1 MKHLTKLIL
10 GVAALATLSCTTDVT
25 EDLGVVVGG
34 QTNITLSLEES
45 RTHINGKSGDE
56 YPLYWSA
63 GDKIAVNG
71 VASEPLSES
80 SHGSASATFT
90 INGVAEY
97 PYNIV
102 YPAPA
107 EGVTAADGLQA
118 VTFLTTQEYTAG
130 TFAEGAVPMYAQV
143 AKEGDAANLQH
154 LAGVLCIAPKGEG
167 VVLTSMTVTAENGK
181 IAGNFDVDC
190 TTGALTAHEDASN
203 RLTVTFGEGLTLGAE
218 ATPIYV
224 AVPAGEYSV
233 FAITLNTATD
243 AMLIRFDST
252 GDKAV
257 KAGIVREFTEFTYA
271 TNATTSDVFEI
282 YDEASLRRFAA
293 TATKFY
299 PYTSAKVVANIDM
312 TGKEWTPIE
321 GFAHAFDGGNFEIKG
336 LTAPLFGTITATEI
350 KNVKLVDVNILAIG
364 SKEVGS
370 IACKID
376 NTAAVVSNCS
386 ASGKMVLQNNGA
398 LSSTIYSAGLIARST
413 STQTFSNLTNEID
426 IEVSGEFSEEN
437 TYVSGCVGYAK
448 DLTVENLTN
457 LGNLTFKDIVS
468 PRACLCGVAGYT
480 KVYKN
485 CVNGVKGDATKGCL
499 KYEGTKDAS
508 FWAGGIGGVSDATRT
523 LTNCVNYGSI
533 IVTENASAA
542 GVIVGGIYANCQ
554 SSNSTVIYTF
564 DGCANHGE
572 LSIKPASTSSN
583 VKVGGGW
590 AQTSGTHDTFK
601 ILNGFTNTG
610 DITVEIDNV
619 VGGTVLVG
627 GAVSTFNKGLHADSN
642 GVIKNEGNITYK
654 GVASTASYTRISG
667 VLAHTASTPLAS
679 ANLSYVNT
687 GDITAMGKFG
697 TTGYVGGVM
706 GTGRNISNARSFCNI
721 KAIGATYVATIL
733 ATSETKYKATNC
745 HSGGTI
751 CVDESAG
758 KIDLSFDNWYNYI
771 SAYDM
776 TYDAAKSANCG
787 YISSIDAI
795 PAFEAP
801 YEINSAEALLAFAAE
816 AATFDKNISITADID
831 MTGKAWTPIEGYKGA
846 IFGNDNK
853 IKGLNAPLCG
863 TISGSILNL
872 HLTDVNIE
880 VTDIKAEYGV
890 LAGRIDGN
898 DAVVNN
904 CSASGKMKVNLAMTA
919 AITGNGSNKDIDIAG
934 LIGYTTS
941 TREFTNLTNEVDV
954 EIAGTYKNNIV
965 ATGLITVGAS
975 CSLSNSKN
983 LGKITY
989 TATSN
994 SNVFIGGLVHEC
1006 KSVTDC
1012 VNGSAKDATFSK
1024 GAITIDGTTKNAYAS
1039 GFTPSGRSDITL
1051 TRCHNYGAITYTENA
1066 VTGGTTLPAG
1076 AVGYYSPSS
1085 AALVLDA
1092 CANHAPI
1099 SVNNST
1105 IGGDLKVGGLVSH
1118 YGGSNLLTIR
1128 NGYTNTGDFNISPK
1142 SVAAGKSIQ
1151 VGGMVGNFSAT
1162 WTTDSTGGVYNSGNI
1177 TYSGAS
1183 SSTSTVRISGITA
1196 AMAKDIPAI
1205 EGFEIINT
1213 GNITSTGTGKAV
1225 YVGGI
1230 LGAGKL
1236 VNGAKCHCKIYAT
1249 SGTTIGWIMPAART
1263 STLKATNCQIGGN
1276 TVEIDDADES
1286 EMLSPITADNFHNYI
1301 YSTPIDKETAEA
1313 DGCSFLSEKPTIR

>member
-1 MKHLTKLIL
+1 MKNLTKLIL
-10 GVAALATLSCTTDVT
+10 GVAALGAFSCTTDAT

-102 YPAPA
+102 YPAPS

-190 TTGALTAHEDASN
+190 TTGALTAHDDASN
-203 RLTVTFGEGLTLGAE
+203 TVTVTFGEGLTLGAE

-224 AVPAGEYSV
+224 AIPAGEYNI

-243 AMLIRFDST
+243 TMLIRFDT
-252 GDKAV
+252 EGEKAI
-257 KAGIVREFTEFTYA
+257 KAGIVREFAEFTYSPKVED
-271 TNATTSDVFEI
+271 TDVFEI

-299 PYTSAKVVANIDM
+299 PYTSAKVVAAIDM

-336 LTAPLFGTITATEI
+336 LNAPLFGETAATEI
-350 KNVKLVDVNILAIG
+350 KNVKLVDVAIVANNKTNFGVLA
-364 SKEVGS
+364 E
-370 IACKID
+370 KI
-376 NTAAVVSNCS
+376 TATDAVVENCYISGTLTVNLDTDSTHIAGFFNTS
-386 ASGKMVLQNNGA
+386 ASTKK
-398 LSSTIYSAGLIARST
+398 
-413 STQTFSNLTNEID
+413 FSNLTSELYIKITGKITNQLYVNGIMFSHSGALEGVKHLGT
-426 IEVSGEFSEEN
+426 IE
-437 TYVSGCVGYAK
+437 YAGSQCE
-448 DLTVENLTN
+448 DLRIGGIVQTCKNLTN
-457 LGNLTFKDIVS
+457 CQNGS
-468 PRACLCGVAGYT
+468 PTDNSKGHLI
-480 KVYKN
+480 
-485 CVNGVKGDATKGCL
+485 VNGVCGPIRI
-499 KYEGTKDAS
+499 
-508 FWAGGIGGVSDATRT
+508 GGIVALATNGQT
-523 LTNCVNYGSI
+523 MTKCVNYGK
-533 IVTENASAA
+533 VYTTENTTSKQIFMGGISGLSQNASPIFDSCENNGELAIEQSHVKA
-542 GVIVGGIYANCQ
+542 SGPRVGGFIGQ
-554 SSNSTVIYTF
+554 IM
-564 DGCANHGE
+564 
-572 LSIKPASTSSN
+572 
-583 VKVGGGW
+583 
-590 AQTSGTHDTFK
+590 TSGTVTVK
-601 ILNGFTNTG
+601 NGFINRGAINIDPRECEDNIQIAGFVANYSTEITTESTGVIKNEGHITYSGKATSGTTRVAGIVAASAKVFPNGSLKFVNTG
-610 DITVEIDNV
+610 DITVTGTAPTLA
-619 VGGTVLVG
+619 VGG
-627 GAVSTFNKGLHADSN
+627 
-642 GVIKNEGNITYK
+642 IYGNSSK
-654 GVASTASYTRISG
+654 K
-667 VLAHTASTPLAS
+667 LE
-679 ANLSYVNT
+679 
-687 GDITAMGKFG
+687 D
-697 TTGYVGGVM
+697 
-706 GTGRNISNARSFCNI
+706 ARCFCNI
-721 KAIGATYVATIL
+721 KATTADNVGMIASGAYSKSYPIL
-733 ATSETKYKATNC
+733 NSHC
-745 HSGGTI
+745 GGTI
-751 CVDESAG
+751 QKKGTEVITLDES
-758 KIDLSFDNWYNYI
+758 NYYNYI
-771 SAYDM
+771 HNSGVTSAI
-776 TYDAAKSANCG
+776 ALENRCG

-795 PAFEAP
+795 PMVIPITISDAD
-801 YEINSAEALLAFAAE
+801 SLLAFAE
-816 AATFDKNISITADID
+816 SAATTTADISITADID
-831 MTGKAWTPIEGYKGA
+831 MTDKAWTPIEGYV
-846 IFGNDNK
+846 GNVHGNGNK
-853 IKGLNAPLCG
+853 IKGLSAPLFG
-863 TISGSILNL
+863 TTAASIDNL

-880 VTDIKAEYGV
+880 ITDIKAEYGV
-890 LAGRIDGN
+890 FAGRLDN
-898 DAVVNN
+898 ADAVIKN
-904 CSASGKMKVNLAMTA
+904 CSASGKMKINLAMSA

-941 TREFTNLTNEVDV
+941 TREFKNLTNEVDV

-1012 VNGSAKDATFSK
+1012 VNGSAEDTTFSK
-1024 GAITIDGTTKNAYAS
+1024 GALTIDGKTKNAYAS
-1039 GFTPSGRSDITL
+1039 GFTPSGRSNITL

-1085 AALVLDA
+1085 AVLVLDA

-1105 IGGDLKVGGLVSH
+1105 IGGDLKVGGLVGH

-1142 SVAAGKSIQ
+1142 SVAASKSVQI
-1151 VGGMVGNFSAT
+1151 GGMVGNFSAT
-1162 WTTDSTGGVYNSGNI
+1162 WTSDSTGGVYNSGNI
-1177 TYSGAS
+1177 TYGGAS

-1286 EMLSPITADNFHNYI
+1286 EKLSPITADNFHNYI
-1301 YSTPIDKETAEA
+1301 YSSSIDKETAEA
-1313 DGCSFLSEKPTIR
+1313 DGCSFLSVKPTIK

>member
-1 MKHLTKLIL
+1 MKNLTKIL
-10 GVAALATLSCTTDVT
+10 FIVAAMVAFSCTTDVT
-25 EDLGVVVGG
+25 EDLGVAVNG
-34 QTNITLSLEES
+34 QTEISLSLEES
-45 RTHINGKSGDE
+45 RTHISGKAGDE

-71 VASEPLSES
+71 VTSEPLSES
-80 SHGSASATFT
+80 NHGKANATFT
-90 INGVAEY
+90 LNGVVAY

-107 EGVTAADGLQA
+107 EGVTAAEGLQA
-118 VTFLTTQEYTAG
+118 VSFLATQEYTAG

-143 AKEGDAANLQH
+143 ANESEAASLKH
-154 LAGVLCIAPKGEG
+154 LAGVLRIAPKGEG
-167 VVLTSMTVTAENGK
+167 VVLTSMTVTAESGK
-181 IAGNFDVDC
+181 IAGNFDLDC
-190 TTGALTAHEDASN
+190 ATGTLTAHDDAVN
-203 RLTVTFGEGLTLGAE
+203 TVTVTFGEGLTLGAE

-224 AVPAGEYSV
+224 AVPAGEYNI
-233 FAITLNTATD
+233 FAVTLNTATD
-243 AMLIRFDST
+243 SMLVRFDT
-252 GDKAV
+252 EGEKAV
-257 KAGIVREFTEFTYA
+257 KAGIVREFNEFVYA
-271 TNATTSDVFEI
+271 PNAAASGIFEI

-293 TATKFY
+293 SAAKFY
-299 PYTSAKVVANIDM
+299 PYTSAKVVAAIDM

-321 GFAHAFDGGNFEIKG
+321 GFAHTFDGGNFEIKG
-336 LTAPLFGTITATEI
+336 LNAPLFGETAATEI

-426 IEVSGEFSEEN
+426 IEISGEFSEEN

-448 DLTVENLTN
+448 DLTVENSTN

-499 KYEGTKDAS
+499 KYEGTKNAS

-590 AQTSGTHDTFK
+590 AQTSGTYDTFK
-601 ILNGFTNTG
+601 ILNGFINTG

-654 GVASTASYTRISG
+654 GVTSTASYTRISG

-687 GDITAMGKFG
+687 GDITAIGQFG

-721 KAIGATYVATIL
+721 KAIGATYVATIF

-758 KIDLSFDNWYNYI
+758 EIDLSLNNWYNYI

-795 PAFEAP
+795 PVFEAP
-801 YEINSAEALLAFAAE
+801 HEINSAEALLAFAAE
-816 AATFDKNISITADID
+816 AATFDKDISITADID
-831 MTGKAWTPIEGYKGA
+831 MTDKAWTPIEGYV
-846 IFGNDNK
+846 GNVYGNGNK
-853 IKGLNAPLCG
+853 IKGLTAPLFG
-863 TISGSILNL
+863 TTTASIDNL
-872 HLTDVNIE
+872 HLTNADITVSE
-880 VTDIKAEYGV
+880 VGNLRIGA
-890 LAGRIDGN
+890 LAGKIDN
-898 DAVVNN
+898 ATAVITN
-904 CSASGKMKVNLAMTA
+904 CSAEGKMTINCTMTE
-919 AITGNGSNKDIDIAG
+919 AIDEIFIGG
-934 LIGYTTS
+934 LIGEITTTQECS
-941 TREFTNLTNEVDV
+941 ELCNKLDIVID
-954 EIAGTYKNNIV
+954 GTYKNTIR
-965 ATGLITVGAS
+965 TGGCIGDIRNGALI
-975 CSLSNSKN
+975 NSSN
-983 LGKITY
+983 LGTITFNGS
-989 TATSN
+989 TGSTHAFSA
-994 SNVFIGGLVHEC
+994 GLVAYAKVLTNC
-1006 KSVTDC
+1006 T
-1012 VNGSAKDATFSK
+1012 NGSADDNTHTMGSITFN
-1024 GAITIDGTTKNAYAS
+1024 GTAKNAYAS
-1039 GFTPSGRSDITL
+1039 GIIATVACNTAITN
-1051 TRCHNYGAITYTENA
+1051 CHNFGALTHSSTSK
-1066 VTGGTTLPAG
+1066 TTSTTLMGGMSAYFSNASLTATFDGCSNNGPI
-1076 AVGYYSPSS
+1076 YNSS
-1085 AALVLDA
+1085 
-1092 CANHAPI
+1092 I
-1099 SVNNST
+1099 ST
-1105 IGGDLKVGGLVSH
+1105 GDLKVGGFIGHL
-1118 YGGSNLLTIR
+1118 GSGTLNIV
-1128 NGYTNTGDFNISPK
+1128 NGYTNNGDIIVEQQNSTGNVQI
-1142 SVAAGKSIQ
+1142 
-1151 VGGMVGNFSAT
+1151 GGIIGNYSGA
-1162 WTTDSTGGVYNSGNI
+1162 WTTSSTKGVYNSGAI
-1177 TYSGAS
+1177 TYNG
-1183 SSTSTVRISGITA
+1183 TSTVSTVRVGGLVA
-1196 AMAKDIPAI
+1196 AMAVAIPAI
-1205 EGFEIINT
+1205 EGFEVVNT
-1213 GNITSTGTGKAV
+1213 GNIKSTGTGKLI
-1225 YVGGI
+1225 YVGGVQ
-1230 LGAGKL
+1230 GAGK
-1236 VNGAKCHCKIYAT
+1236 VVSGAKCYCNIRTENVTAY
-1249 SGTTIGWIMPAART
+1249 GWIMPAERT

-1276 TVEIDDADES
+1276 TIEIDEADES
-1286 EMLSPITADNFHNYI
+1286 EKLSPITADNFFDYI
-1301 YSTPIDKETAEA
+1301 YSSPIDKATAEA
-1313 DGCSFLSEKPTIR
+1313 DGCSLLSTKPTIR

>member
-1 MKHLTKLIL
+1 MKNLTKLIL
-10 GVAALATLSCTTDVT
+10 GVAALSAFSCATDAT

-107 EGVTAADGLQA
+107 EGVTATEGLQA
-118 VTFLTTQEYTAG
+118 VTFLATQAYTAD
-130 TFAEGAVPMYAQV
+130 TFAEGAAPMYAQV
-143 AKEGDAANLQH
+143 VKEGDAANLQH
-154 LAGVLCIAPKGEG
+154 LVGVLCIAPKGEG
-167 VVLTSMTVTAENGK
+167 VVLTSMTVTAETGK

-190 TTGALTAHEDASN
+190 ATGALTAHEDALNSI
-203 RLTVTFGEGLTLGAE
+203 TVTFGEGLALGAE

-224 AVPAGEYSV
+224 AVPAGEYGVFSV
-233 FAITLNTATD
+233 ILNSTTD
-243 AMLIRFDST
+243 KM
-252 GDKAV
+252 AV
-257 KAGIVREFTEFTYA
+257 HFNSASKPIVAGTVREFTPFAYAANVAESEEFLIDSA
-271 TNATTSDVFEI
+271 DALI
-282 YDEASLRRFAA
+282 RFAKIA
-293 TATKFY
+293 GNFA
-299 PYTSAKVVANIDM
+299 PYKSAKVVANIDM
-312 TGKEWTPIE
+312 TGKAWTPIE
-321 GFAHAFDGGNFEIKG
+321 GFANSFDGGNFEIKG
-336 LTAPLFGTITATEI
+336 LTAPLFGETTATEI

-364 SKEVGS
+364 SKEVGA

-376 NTAAVVSNCS
+376 NTEAVVSNCS

-426 IEVSGEFSEEN
+426 IEVSGEFSGEN

-499 KYEGTKDAS
+499 KYEGTKEAS

-523 LTNCVNYGSI
+523 LTNCVNYGSV
-533 IVTENASAA
+533 IVTENASAV

-554 SSNSTVIYTF
+554 SSKESVIYTF
-564 DGCANHGE
+564 DGCANHGDF
-572 LSIKPASTSSN
+572 SIKPTSTNGN

-590 AQTSGTHDTFK
+590 AQTTGTYDTFK

-654 GVASTASYTRISG
+654 GITSTASYTRISG

-687 GDITAMGKFG
+687 GDITAIGQFG

-751 CVDESAG
+751 CVDESVG
-758 KIDLSFDNWYNYI
+758 KIDLSIDNWYNYI

-787 YISSIDAI
+787 YIENIDAI
-795 PAFEAP
+795 PAFDAP
-801 YEINSAEALLAFAAE
+801 YEINSAEALLAFAGE
-816 AATFDKNISITADID
+816 AATFDKDISITADID
-831 MTGKAWTPIEGYKGA
+831 LTGKAWTPIEGYKGS
-846 IFGNDNK
+846 ILGNNNK
-853 IKGLNAPLCG
+853 IKGLSAPLCG
-863 TISGSILNL
+863 TINGSILDL
-872 HLTDVNIE
+872 HLTDVDIE
-880 VTDIKAEYGV
+880 ITDIRSEYGV
-890 LAGRIDGN
+890 LAGKIDSS
-898 DAVVNN
+898 DAVVRN
-904 CSASGKMKVNLAMTA
+904 CSASGKMKINLAMTE

-941 TREFTNLTNEVDV
+941 TREFTNLTNEVDI
-954 EIAGTYKNNIV
+954 EIAGTYKNNMVAAGIV
-965 ATGLITVGAS
+965 TLGTN
-975 CSLSNSKN
+975 CSLSNSTN

-1006 KSVTDC
+1006 KYVTDC
-1012 VNGSAKDATFSK
+1012 INGSAKDTTFSK
-1024 GAITIDGTTKNAYAS
+1024 GALTLDGTTKNAYVS
-1039 GFTPSGRSDITL
+1039 GFSPSGRSDITL
-1051 TRCHNYGAITYTENA
+1051 TNCHNYGAITYTENA

-1076 AVGYYSPSS
+1076 AVGYFAPGT
-1085 AALVLDA
+1085 AKVILDA

-1105 IGGDLKVGGLVSH
+1105 IGGDLKVGGLVGH
-1118 YGGSNLLTIR
+1118 YGGNSYLTIL
-1128 NGYTNTGDFNISPK
+1128 NGYTNTGDITISPK
-1142 SVAAGKSIQ
+1142 SVASSKSVQ
-1151 VGGMVGNFSAT
+1151 VGGIIGNFSAV
-1162 WTTDSTGGVYNSGNI
+1162 WTSDSTGGVYNSGNI
-1177 TYSGAS
+1177 TYNGAS
-1183 SSTSTVRISGITA
+1183 SSGSTVRIAGITA

-1213 GNITSTGTGKAV
+1213 GNITSTGTGKSV
-1225 YVGGI
+1225 SVGGI

-1249 SGTTIGWIMPAART
+1249 NGAIAGWIMPVART
-1263 STLKATNCQIGGN
+1263 SSAKATNCQVGGY

-1286 EMLSPITADNFHNYI
+1286 EKLSSITEDNYFNYI
-1301 YSTPIDKETAEA
+1301 YSTPIDKETAET
-1313 DGCSFLSEKPTIR
+1313 DGCTILSVKPTIK

>member
-1 MKHLTKLIL
+1 MMKNLTKIL
-10 GVAALATLSCTTDVT
+10 FIVAAMVAFSCTTDVT
-25 EDLGVVVGG
+25 EDLGVAVNG
-34 QTNITLSLEES
+34 QTEISLSLEES
-45 RTHINGKSGDE
+45 RTHISGKAGDE

-71 VASEPLSES
+71 VTSEPLSES
-80 SHGSASATFT
+80 NHGKANATFT
-90 INGVAEY
+90 LNGVVAY

-107 EGVTAADGLQA
+107 EGVTAAEGLQA
-118 VTFLTTQEYTAG
+118 VSFLATQEYTAG

-143 AKEGDAANLQH
+143 ANESEAASLKH
-154 LAGVLCIAPKGEG
+154 LAGVLRIAPKGEG
-167 VVLTSMTVTAENGK
+167 VVLTSMTVTAESGK
-181 IAGNFDVDC
+181 IAGNFDLDC
-190 TTGALTAHEDASN
+190 ATGTLTAHDDALN
-203 RLTVTFGEGLTLGAE
+203 TVTVTFGEGLTLGAE

-224 AVPAGEYSV
+224 AVPAGEYNI
-233 FAITLNTATD
+233 FAVTLNTATD
-243 AMLIRFDST
+243 SMLVRFDT
-252 GDKAV
+252 EGEKAV
-257 KAGIVREFTEFTYA
+257 KAGIVREFNEFVYA
-271 TNATTSDVFEI
+271 PNAAASGIFEI

-293 TATKFY
+293 SAAKFY
-299 PYTSAKVVANIDM
+299 PYTSAKVVAAIDM

-321 GFAHAFDGGNFEIKG
+321 GFAHTFDGGNFEIKG
-336 LTAPLFGTITATEI
+336 LNAPLFGETAATEI

-426 IEVSGEFSEEN
+426 IEISGEFSEEN

-448 DLTVENLTN
+448 DLTVENSTN

-499 KYEGTKDAS
+499 KYEGTKNAS

-590 AQTSGTHDTFK
+590 AQTSGTYDTFK
-601 ILNGFTNTG
+601 ILNGFINTG

-654 GVASTASYTRISG
+654 GVTSTASYTRISG

-687 GDITAMGKFG
+687 GDITAIGQFG

-721 KAIGATYVATIL
+721 KAIGATYVATIF

-758 KIDLSFDNWYNYI
+758 EIDLSLNNWYNYI

-795 PAFEAP
+795 PVFEAP
-801 YEINSAEALLAFAAE
+801 HEINSAEALLAFAAE
-816 AATFDKNISITADID
+816 AATFDKDISITADID
-831 MTGKAWTPIEGYKGA
+831 MTDKAWTPIEGYV
-846 IFGNDNK
+846 GNVYGNGNK
-853 IKGLNAPLCG
+853 IKGLTAPLFG
-863 TISGSILNL
+863 TTTASIDNL
-872 HLTDVNIE
+872 HLTNADITVSE
-880 VTDIKAEYGV
+880 VGNLRIGA
-890 LAGRIDGN
+890 LAGKIDN
-898 DAVVNN
+898 ATAVITN
-904 CSASGKMKVNLAMTA
+904 CSAEGKMTINCTMTE
-919 AITGNGSNKDIDIAG
+919 AIDEIFIGG
-934 LIGYTTS
+934 LIGEITTTQECS
-941 TREFTNLTNEVDV
+941 ELCNKLDIVID
-954 EIAGTYKNNIV
+954 GTYKNTIR
-965 ATGLITVGAS
+965 TGGCIGDIRNGALI
-975 CSLSNSKN
+975 NSSN
-983 LGKITY
+983 LGTITFNGS
-989 TATSN
+989 TGSTHAFSA
-994 SNVFIGGLVHEC
+994 GLVAYAKVLTNC
-1006 KSVTDC
+1006 T
-1012 VNGSAKDATFSK
+1012 NGSADDNTHTMGSITFN
-1024 GAITIDGTTKNAYAS
+1024 GTAKNAYAS
-1039 GFTPSGRSDITL
+1039 GIIATVACNTAITN
-1051 TRCHNYGAITYTENA
+1051 CHNFGALTHSSTSK
-1066 VTGGTTLPAG
+1066 TTSTTLMGGMSAYFSNASLTATFDGCSNNGPI
-1076 AVGYYSPSS
+1076 YNSS
-1085 AALVLDA
+1085 
-1092 CANHAPI
+1092 I
-1099 SVNNST
+1099 ST
-1105 IGGDLKVGGLVSH
+1105 GDLKVGGFIGHL
-1118 YGGSNLLTIR
+1118 GSGTLNIV
-1128 NGYTNTGDFNISPK
+1128 NGYTNNGDIIVEQQNSTGNVQI
-1142 SVAAGKSIQ
+1142 
-1151 VGGMVGNFSAT
+1151 GGIIGNYSGA
-1162 WTTDSTGGVYNSGNI
+1162 WTTSSTKGVYNSGAI
-1177 TYSGAS
+1177 TYNG
-1183 SSTSTVRISGITA
+1183 TSTVSTVRVGGLVA
-1196 AMAKDIPAI
+1196 AMAVAIPAI
-1205 EGFEIINT
+1205 EGFEVVNT
-1213 GNITSTGTGKAV
+1213 GNIKSTGTGKLI
-1225 YVGGI
+1225 YVGGVQ
-1230 LGAGKL
+1230 GAGK
-1236 VNGAKCHCKIYAT
+1236 VVSGAKCYCNIRTENVTAY
-1249 SGTTIGWIMPAART
+1249 GWIMPAERT

-1276 TVEIDDADES
+1276 TIEIDEADES
-1286 EMLSPITADNFHNYI
+1286 EKLSPITADNFFDYI
-1301 YSTPIDKETAEA
+1301 YSSPIDKATAEA
-1313 DGCSFLSEKPTIR
+1313 DGCSLLSTKPTIR